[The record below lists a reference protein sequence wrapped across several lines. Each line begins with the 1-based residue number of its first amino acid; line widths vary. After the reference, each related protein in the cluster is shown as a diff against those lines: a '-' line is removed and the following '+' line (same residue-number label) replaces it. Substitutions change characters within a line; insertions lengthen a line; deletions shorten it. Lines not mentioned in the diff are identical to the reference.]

1 MKQNQK
7 MVQPGVAVRNSICCN
22 QW

>member
-1 MKQNQK
+1 MEQNQK